1 MGAVNTM
8 PMLPLAKTPAEME
21 AEKKAVR
28 KQKNRA
34 SAAATRQR
42 REEYT
47 ASLESQVWIQLGC
60 VGSAVWCRVQQQLL
74 SSWIW
79 EGTLLGLMC
88 A

>member
-47 ASLESQVWIQLGC
+47 ASLETQVRLWSEL
-60 VGSAVWCRVQQQLL
+60 VLANRRLQQSLL
-74 SSWIW
+74 RSGARGVCW
-79 EGTLLGLMC
+79 